1 MALGDTAED
10 IAHVHMVILREVGF
24 ISSDPDCCG
33 FVEAGQLVTNLC

>member
-24 ISSDPDCCG
+24 IISDPDSRG